1 MNDLT
6 QSKPVQLVEETRHA
20 LQGVRRALIEL
31 YAAAGADPGAPQ
43 DVARRYGVNRN
54 LTWKLS
60 KVINAAGP
68 FASLNH
74 LPGQQ
79 GVDLAV
85 GAFENAGVP
94 RPAADEVR
102 QAMRRFMEVVEAHA
116 GDREHL
122 ELTLESMGMLERES
136 AGDTGRELAYRGNS
150 AVWGIQART
159 RLTAAFLAP
168 TSSKGDQHTVVLIS
182 GLVGFRRLRPNV
194 TWRLFRSQ
202 ACNDQGADL
211 RGGPEEFEPKSA
223 DQQPLILREFS
234 SPHMPELGYSD
245 TPLGREFY
253 LPAGEVGNRAVFD
266 CVYGYIMRG
275 LPAYRR
281 PEDEVGSFAVPITLP
296 VEHLVFDI
304 VYHKSIPIAE
314 TVESALYGFPHG
326 GPDDVTEQTVKN
338 RLPLSEKPVEL
349 AGSPPAVAT
358 PLAPVLS
365 RVAEKV
371 YARMGWNAD
380 DFRGVR
386 LQVQHPP
393 MSSRVVLRW
402 KLPEAPGSG
411 AAG

>member
-1 MNDLT
+1 MMSNTSLT
-6 QSKPVQLVEETRHA
+6 KPVQLVEDSRQA

-43 DVARRYGVNRN
+43 EVSRRYGVNRN

-60 KVINAAGP
+60 KVINAQGP

-94 RPAADEVR
+94 QSAVNQVR
-102 QAMRRFMEVVEAHA
+102 LAMRRFMEVVEIHA

-122 ELTLESMGMLERES
+122 ELTLESMGVLERDS
-136 AGDTGRELAYRGNS
+136 ADIGRELAFRGNS
-150 AVWGIQART
+150 AVWGVQART

-168 TSSKGDQHTVVLIS
+168 STSKGDEHDAVLIS
-182 GLVGFRRLRPNV
+182 GLIGFRRLRPNV

-202 ACNDQGADL
+202 TCNDQGADL
-211 RGGPEEFEPKSA
+211 HGGPEEFEPKA
-223 DQQPLILREFS
+223 AGEQPLLLREFS
-234 SPHMPELGYSD
+234 SPQMPDLGFLD
-245 TPLGREFY
+245 TPQGREFH
-253 LPAGEVGNRAVFD
+253 LPAGEVGNQAVFD
-266 CVYGYIMRG
+266 CVYGYIVRG

-281 PEDEVGSFAVPITLP
+281 AGDEVGSFAVPITLP
-296 VEHLVFDI
+296 AEHLLFDI
-304 VYHKSIPIAE
+304 VHHTSVPVSEA
-314 TVESALYGFPHG
+314 VEAAMYGFPHG
-326 GPDDVTEQTVKN
+326 GPDDMTEQTVKN
-338 RLPLSEKPVEL
+338 QLPMSEKPSEL

-365 RVAEKV
+365 RIAERV
-371 YARMGWNAD
+371 YARMGWKAE

-402 KLPEAPGSG
+402 KLPEAPGG
-411 AAG
+411 AG